1 MTIIEDAVK
10 RLEKK
15 KGSPEAP
22 AEHKIDDTLAEVVL
36 QDAEDTGEYQM
47 PAEFDAEAKGVE
59 TTGRHRIVQVNSDA
73 LRAAGFLAPEDE
85 ERQLVLGAVSMTW
98 LSRHRAQRRV
108 EAGSF
113 VLAAFMIVVALILVL
128 MFQDLGI
135 EAGAAIRKV
144 ATL

>member
-1 MTIIEDAVK
+1 MAGAGIAWLLHQMRPVFINQRNLRQV
-10 RLEKK
+10 
-15 KGSPEAP
+15 
-22 AEHKIDDTLAEVVL
+22 
-36 QDAEDTGEYQM
+36 TGL
-47 PAEFDAEAKGVE
+47 P
-59 TTGRHRIVQVNSDA
+59 
-73 LRAAGFLAPEDE
+73 
-85 ERQLVLGAVSMTW
+85 VLGAVSMTW

-113 VLAAFMIVVALILVL
+113 VLAAFMIVIALILVL